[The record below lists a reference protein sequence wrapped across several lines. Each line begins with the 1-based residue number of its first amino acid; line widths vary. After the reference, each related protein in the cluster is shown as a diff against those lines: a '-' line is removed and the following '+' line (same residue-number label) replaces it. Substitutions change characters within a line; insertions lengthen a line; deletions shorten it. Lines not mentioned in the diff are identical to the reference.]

1 MLQGWEVFQTKNYYA
16 NYAFEKIL
24 KNDLGNNVEWNK
36 SLGILKIKQKGTYRM
51 KVFNQF
57 YDTQYSRVAITSVV
71 NNLPGTSNNQTDASK
86 RTLLSDLKG
95 ITNQG
100 LYVNTTS
107 NDNCYLDFTF
117 EVKEGNDLSLFIK
130 VMTTDGRSSG
140 LYDTGI
146 DITQSYILLEQIQ
159 PMKAISSGGGSGGSI
174 DQASVYAETK
184 KILTNGGNI
193 DFTWN
198 DGGNNATANYDIAE
212 FYNDWARAG
221 NSRLIA
227 GTNLTKVYDST
238 NKTITLNASGG
249 GGAPSDYDAYK
260 TKVDGNT
267 NDIHQLED
275 QQYTLNIY
283 SLDNHQ
289 TLEKESATTQT
300 KFDDAWFSNYLTQI
314 RANYATTASK
324 TTVFKK
330 VFAAIYFFMSKFK
343 AHEFLTGYENQDGT
357 SGPSNIT
364 KIIKECVQAIFP
376 GYYPTLKAN
385 EVIWFKWNTV
395 QNVNEPTG
403 KWYDN
408 TSSVSRSLIYLT
420 IQVRNTSTGENKDYG
435 IYYDAS
441 KAELFTSNRLF
452 EFKDY
457 ANRKVEIDRF
467 NLWIREIDLL
477 KFNEAQNHST
487 LVNMGFVDRVA
498 QSYSDFSH
506 ANGESNAATYEK
518 LEELKKASTP
528 ITDAEIVR
536 YLLNNVITGLRKHN
550 RNYYLV
556 ENKIDS
562 DKVVHFYEWNANP
575 PFGNIKNGSG
585 TGGTSNTG
593 DYWLQYWDED
603 PNNDKKWTVYTV
615 CKKGDGSNDYDL
627 TKALRIRITL
637 NNDYK
642 ITSDTQWPYDQDW
655 DASSIDGFE
664 SKIHPYFVEA
674 RKFLIHQTN
683 PGGSG
688 YYTLQEKFMKYDKWT
703 TRQSDWKDFF
713 TKAIHN
719 INDELY
725 GSVV

>member
-1 MLQGWEVFQTKNYYA
+1 M
-16 NYAFEKIL
+16 
-24 KNDLGNNVEWNK
+24 
-36 SLGILKIKQKGTYRM
+36 
-51 KVFNQF
+51 
-57 YDTQYSRVAITSVV
+57 
-71 NNLPGTSNNQTDASK
+71 
-86 RTLLSDLKG
+86 
-95 ITNQG
+95 
-100 LYVNTTS
+100 
-107 NDNCYLDFTF
+107 
-117 EVKEGNDLSLFIK
+117 
-130 VMTTDGRSSG
+130 
-140 LYDTGI
+140 
-146 DITQSYILLEQIQ
+146 
-159 PMKAISSGGGSGGSI
+159 
-174 DQASVYAETK
+174 
-184 KILTNGGNI
+184 
-193 DFTWN
+193 
-198 DGGNNATANYDIAE
+198 
-212 FYNDWARAG
+212 
-221 NSRLIA
+221 
-227 GTNLTKVYDST
+227 
-238 NKTITLNASGG
+238 
-249 GGAPSDYDAYK
+249 
-260 TKVDGNT
+260 
-267 NDIHQLED
+267 
-275 QQYTLNIY
+275 
-283 SLDNHQ
+283 
-289 TLEKESATTQT
+289 
-300 KFDDAWFSNYLTQI
+300 
-314 RANYATTASK
+314 
-324 TTVFKK
+324 
-330 VFAAIYFFMSKFK
+330 
-343 AHEFLTGYENQDGT
+343 
-357 SGPSNIT
+357 
-364 KIIKECVQAIFP
+364 
-376 GYYPTLKAN
+376 
-385 EVIWFKWNTV
+385 
-395 QNVNEPTG
+395 
-403 KWYDN
+403 
-408 TSSVSRSLIYLT
+408 T

-518 LEELKKASTP
+518 LEELKRASTP

-688 YYTLQEKFMKYDKWT
+688 YYTLQEKFMKYDKYT
-703 TRQSDWKDFF
+703 TRHSDWKDFF

-725 GSVV
+725 GSGLVSNKLKKLKDYRTILGLDNEELDDDYFQTWLNDSDNVFEKFVGLVGKKMFESKIGTFIVENQEGATPNKWLNDNTSVFDAIDKSADNALWKLKWAYGEDDIRGKILQINAVSRTSTGNYDYTKGLILDIRINDSYEYISHTASTNQDVSIAFTLPSTDYYWDAAKMPIVVDGVEQSLKTRLASSGGGSGGSPFDCKETMYVAGADSSIDATQAIFRNYNVIKERRYDENNGAVVFESSTGTWRLPAGKWEVEFWFQFYDTYGTGVRIRWGDTSSTTPPSYVRRWDATGPATFTSVNATVPITGKFLFEYTGTGTKAFQFQYAVSSTRGSGLNHALPAPFTGSNSYQSWIKFRKWD